1 MKRDIFR
8 IGAEYAGIVVGVP
21 VLVVFV
27 LGLYVYTKAGEA
39 DVWVKRWIGVE
50 K

>member
-1 MKRDIFR
+1 MERDIFD

-27 LGLYVYTKAGEA
+27 CGLYVYTKAGEA
-39 DVWVKRWIGVE
+39 DVWLRKWLGVE